1 MKQIHLYLLFFQIY
15 RFKDH
20 YGHLANHYLMVL
32 VSLGLNAADLAAE
45 RKYILLEKLL
55 DHFGGDI
62 KCEKH
67 PKHDVGKVIF
77 KSTLP
82 LEKAVVANF
91 DVETSDSLKVFF
103 LNI

>member
-1 MKQIHLYLLFFQIY
+1 M
-15 RFKDH
+15 
-20 YGHLANHYLMVL
+20 ANHYLMVL

-91 DVETSDSLKVFF
+91 DVETSDSLNVFF